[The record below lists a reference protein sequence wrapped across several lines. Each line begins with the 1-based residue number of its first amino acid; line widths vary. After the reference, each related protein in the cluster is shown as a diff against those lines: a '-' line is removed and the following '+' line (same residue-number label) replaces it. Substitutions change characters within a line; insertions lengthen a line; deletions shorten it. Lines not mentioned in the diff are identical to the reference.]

1 MLQLLSQQED
11 GKIKPVDIAVEQ
23 LKRLMAT
30 GSDGATALP
39 PRFTPE
45 GGMAGS

>member
-30 GSDGATALP
+30 GSDGTTALP